1 MINNVYTNYHT
12 NLRILSV
19 GSGRSKISRKGV
31 YIFIKV
37 TVGARFA
44 DFSLIFLK
52 CLMKMK

>member
-31 YIFIKV
+31 HIFIKV
-37 TVGARFA
+37 MVGARFA